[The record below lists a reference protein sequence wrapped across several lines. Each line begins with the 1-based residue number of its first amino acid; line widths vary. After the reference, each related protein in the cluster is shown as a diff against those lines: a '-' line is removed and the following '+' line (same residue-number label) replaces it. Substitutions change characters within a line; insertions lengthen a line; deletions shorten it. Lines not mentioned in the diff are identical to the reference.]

1 MDAAEEL
8 ASRGPSGT
16 EVADWIRAQIRGN
29 RLVPGQ
35 RLVEVDI
42 IRKTGGSRFKVR
54 EAFHRLAAEGLI
66 EIEEFRG
73 ASVREASMDEVRQL
87 YRARA
92 ALEGLCAGDFT
103 RNASADQKEQ
113 LKDLATQMEAC
124 VDNGTPERF
133 GSLNG
138 DWHTLIMQ
146 GGGNPVIEGLVK
158 RLYTPVHHLLFETFY
173 RSDRLREAVQD
184 HRNILEAVLAGDA
197 DAAENA
203 MRNHVENGH
212 AFLAEL
218 DRAVH
223 HRT

>member
-8 ASRGPSGT
+8 ASKGPSGI
-16 EVADWIRAQIRGN
+16 EIADWIRAQIRGN
-29 RLVPGQ
+29 RLIPGQ

-103 RNASADQKEQ
+103 RKASADQKER
-113 LKDLATQMEAC
+113 LRDLASQMEAC

-133 GSLNG
+133 GALNG

-146 GGGNPVIEGLVK
+146 GGENLVIEGFIK

-173 RSDRLREAVQD
+173 RSDRLREAVND
-184 HRNILEAVLAGDA
+184 HRKILEAVLAGDA
-197 DAAENA
+197 DAAEKA
-203 MRNHVENGH
+203 MRDHVENGH